1 MAGGS
6 GSHSI
11 HNTTK
16 LQEVVPVPDPREPGQ
31 AVEDYFGVAVG
42 VLVSVLLL
50 LVLIILVIVYKNV
63 ELERRGRMEDPR
75 HGGYWTKVSRS
86 RLSPPTSEE
95 SYSGQL

>member
-50 LVLIILVIVYKNV
+50 LVLIILVIVYIV
-63 ELERRGRMEDPR
+63 WTVLIILHATHGILGGRSVDD
-75 HGGYWTKVSRS
+75 GS
-86 RLSPPTSEE
+86 
-95 SYSGQL
+95 Q